1 MRVSAP
7 PPRRRLNASLL
18 LVLLLLLL
26 LLLLLIGVICTA
38 RVCSSDQYPSRT
50 RSLLVAHCDVTQL
63 GGCLCHTDT
72 RTATTHYQTMRY
84 RCLLSLARNTFT
96 VHCRLKYPNNATSVN
111 GELIFYFQLENQLP
125 STED

>member
-26 LLLLLIGVICTA
+26 LLVLLLIGVICTA

-84 RCLLSLARNTFT
+84 RCLLSLSLSVARNAFT
-96 VHCRLKYPNNATSVN
+96 A
-111 GELIFYFQLENQLP
+111 
-125 STED
+125 D